1 MLVGVGGLVTA
12 VVVGAGV
19 DVSVGVSAG
28 GAGLTAL
35 AFAQPHSRLERR
47 TTRMAQT
54 HGKRRQLL
62 FEFLGFVCKYCR
74 FMTVIITAAGFC

>member
-47 TTRMAQT
+47 TTRMA
-54 HGKRRQLL
+54 
-62 FEFLGFVCKYCR
+62 
-74 FMTVIITAAGFC
+74 